1 MSEAAT
7 AIPPETVGDPNDL
20 NNQNMDGDGE
30 SPDMRRVGS
39 IEEESSPDVPGMKK
53 IQSEALPNTLGVQQE
68 GEDDI

>member
-53 IQSEALPNTLGVQQE
+53 I
-68 GEDDI
+68 